1 MALINFRP
9 TSFIKA
15 FFLHAFVSAITAAL
29 DIEVRIQLENK
40 SSNLFK
46 YISNIT
52 PEDGI
57 NGLHKIIFTIITT
70 FIIYI
75 IINNLMY
82 FLVGWGEDM
91 IVSKKTKVMKYF

>member
-29 DIEVRIQLENK
+29 AIEVRIQLENK

-57 NGLHKIIFTIITT
+57 NGLHKIIFTIIFSSIF
-70 FIIYI
+70 FIFFLYFFIFFLKLINKYI
-75 IINNLMY
+75 QICIAYNYKL
-82 FLVGWGEDM
+82 
-91 IVSKKTKVMKYF
+91 

>member
-29 DIEVRIQLENK
+29 AIEVRIQLENK